1 MIIGLTN
8 QKGGSG
14 KTTVS
19 GHLAYWLSKRGTV
32 IVVDADA
39 QQSSTNW
46 MKDLQL
52 SCKTMIDPDDLFDEL
67 PQLATQYD
75 NVVVDGPGSLS
86 ETTKAILSRCDLALV
101 PCKPAGLDMHSTSKM
116 LRILR
121 QAREL
126 RGGLPHVGL
135 FLNHAKKGTIL
146 LKDAIRAL
154 AEQNTGFPLLKT
166 VIYDLQVIADAP
178 GQGTSVWG
186 MSGATAKRAI
196 IDFESLFTEA
206 LKVPNAKN

>member
-8 QKGGSG
+8 QKGGAG

-52 SCKTMIDPDDLFDEL
+52 PCKTMIDPDDLFDEL
-67 PQLATQYD
+67 PALAQQYD
-75 NVVVDGPGSLS
+75 AVVVDGPGSLS

-121 QAREL
+121 QAKEL
-126 RGGLPHVGL
+126 RGGLPDVGL
-135 FLNHAKKGTIL
+135 FLNQAKKGTIL
-146 LKDAIRAL
+146 LKDAQRAL
-154 AEQNTGFPLLKT
+154 SEKNTGFPLLKT
-166 VIYDLQVIADAP
+166 IIYDLQVIADAP

-186 MSGATAKRAI
+186 ISGATAKRAAQ
-196 IDFESLFTEA
+196 DFESLFTEA
-206 LKVPNAKN
+206 LKVANVKK